1 MISRKYHNTIWIQIS
16 KDSRPWSE
24 LSFLPGLGLLLKQLV
39 VVVFLLFFL
48 NIFLICN
55 SVAFFFFFLK
65 EFKDEVIVE
74 TCGI

>member
-1 MISRKYHNTIWIQIS
+1 MISSKYHNTIWIQIS

-24 LSFLPGLGLLLKQLV
+24 LSFLPALGLLLKQLV
-39 VVVFLLFFL
+39 VVG
-48 NIFLICN
+48 
-55 SVAFFFFFLK
+55 FFFFK

>member
-39 VVVFLLFFL
+39 VV
-48 NIFLICN
+48 
-55 SVAFFFFFLK
+55 FFFFFK

>member
-24 LSFLPGLGLLLKQLV
+24 LPGLGLLLKQLV
-39 VVVFLLFFL
+39 FFVFFL
-48 NIFLICN
+48 NYIFLICN
-55 SVAFFFFFLK
+55 SVAFLK

>member
-39 VVVFLLFFL
+39 VCFF
-48 NIFLICN
+48 C
-55 SVAFFFFFLK
+55 FFFKYLSNMQQCCFFLK

>member
-39 VVVFLLFFL
+39 VFCLFF
-48 NIFLICN
+48 FLYLSNMQQCC
-55 SVAFFFFFLK
+55 FFFLK